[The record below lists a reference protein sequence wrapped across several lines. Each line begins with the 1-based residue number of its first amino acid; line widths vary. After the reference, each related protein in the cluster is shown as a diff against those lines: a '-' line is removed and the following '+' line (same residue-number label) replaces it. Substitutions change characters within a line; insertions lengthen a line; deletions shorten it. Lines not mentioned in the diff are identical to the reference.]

1 GRVVRARPVANEC
14 VITRG
19 RVVVSVVLYERAMTG
34 GRVSVACCVETE
46 RTFTV
51 GRVVVADCVVPER
64 QITDGRV
71 GAAACVAN
79 VRLKTDGRVVA
90 SACEADERVITLGG
104 VGARQACVLA
114 NRSRLRRKR
123 KVAKGKQNRCG

>member
-1 GRVVRARPVANEC
+1 IGC
-14 VITRG
+14 I
-19 RVVVSVVLYERAMTG
+19 
-34 GRVSVACCVETE
+34 
-46 RTFTV
+46 
-51 GRVVVADCVVPER
+51 VVAACFVTAC

-71 GAAACVAN
+71 EAAACVAN
-79 VRLKTDGRVVA
+79 ESLKTDGRVVA

-123 KVAKGKQNRCG
+123 KVAKGKQNRCGYGLSFFHCLFFLSCFILRRFV